1 MITLQARLQLL
12 HQLQKKANRKV
23 TGDKVMN
30 IFKAMADE
38 YVKEFPEVANW
49 KLNLKSNQNRNK

>member
-1 MITLQARLQLL
+1 
-12 HQLQKKANRKV
+12 
-23 TGDKVMN
+23 MN